1 VGVECFLRRLA
12 RLDRDIRELS
22 QARIAAI
29 GPATAAQLRACGL
42 RVAAVP
48 AQYRSEAIVDSL
60 GEAQI
65 CGARI
70 LLPRAQG
77 GGSALPELLL
87 ARGARVVED
96 APAYK
101 TVRPAD
107 ARARRISEAIKAGT
121 LDLVTFTSPSTAIN
135 FHAMLG
141 QQATRLKAAV
151 IGPVTAAACRKLGFE
166 VVAEAREH
174 TIAGLVE
181 AISEYFAGAT

>member
-1 VGVECFLRRLA
+1 
-12 RLDRDIRELS
+12 
-22 QARIAAI
+22 
-29 GPATAAQLRACGL
+29 
-42 RVAAVP
+42 
-48 AQYRSEAIVDSL
+48 
-60 GEAQI
+60 
-65 CGARI
+65 
-70 LLPRAQG
+70 LPRAQG